1 MVSFALDEGQHLPM
15 AHHKKVA
22 HALTIATFKDSSD
35 RSGLKDVGHLRGSF
49 LGDANVTF
57 PEIKGFIGP
66 QSS

>member
-1 MVSFALDEGQHLPM
+1 M

-57 PEIKGFIGP
+57 PEIKGLIGP